1 MKKRRFHRIRFVNSK
16 IYLYLSHVIL
26 LMVFIS
32 FSDAVVVVVVFGT
45 VFDLIII
52 IKVEVLHVQNALEV
66 KNINFVQK
74 L

>member
-1 MKKRRFHRIRFVNSK
+1 
-16 IYLYLSHVIL
+16 
-26 LMVFIS
+26 MVFIS